1 MIKSKK
7 REEKFAF
14 TYPKGTLAETK
25 KPIDA
30 IMKLWEEERGLTEHD
45 LLWVK
50 LLVDAYDLFNRACRD
65 IRETGMLI
73 TYGKSG
79 EYKKQ
84 NPSIGIRDKAF
95 NQVVSL
101 IREAGL
107 TPRSRKRL
115 DAGETSAKDLAGDPL
130 ATFLGA

>member
-1 MIKSKK
+1 MTKSKK
-7 REEKFAF
+7 NDKKFAF
-14 TYPKGTLAETK
+14 TYPNGTLAETK

-30 IMKLWEEERGLTEHD
+30 ILALWEEERGLTEHD

-50 LLVDAYDLFNRACRD
+50 LLVDAYDLFNRSCKD
-65 IRETGMLI
+65 IRENGMLI

-115 DAGETSAKDLAGDPL
+115 DAGETSAKDLEGDPL
-130 ATFLGA
+130 ISFLGS

>member
-1 MIKSKK
+1 MEKIKKQ
-7 REEKFAF
+7 EEKVLFSF
-14 TYPKGTLAETK
+14 PKGTLAETK

-30 IMKLWEEERGLTEHD
+30 ILKLWEEERGLTEHD

-50 LLVDAYDLFNRACRD
+50 LLVDAYDLFNRACKD
-65 IRETGMLI
+65 IREQGMLI
-73 TYGKSG
+73 TYGRSG

-84 NPSIGIRDKAF
+84 NPAIGIRDKAF